1 MLLWKWL
8 NHFKIVPAYSF
19 YNFFNIHPL
28 IVKIYELKDKKKM
41 PKIPVDRKMKRDNF
55 EYLHSNKLACCK
67 WLDKRSVTILFSN
80 GEGMAVTSSRAS
92 PDGKKKIQNKAS
104 VSVSAWNYKTNKI
117 NIWENSF
124 IKVYWIWYSFE
135 VESDSL

>member
-1 MLLWKWL
+1 
-8 NHFKIVPAYSF
+8 
-19 YNFFNIHPL
+19 
-28 IVKIYELKDKKKM
+28 M

-67 WLDKRSVTILFSN
+67 WLDRRSVTILFSN

-117 NIWENSF
+117 NI
-124 IKVYWIWYSFE
+124 
-135 VESDSL
+135 

>member
-1 MLLWKWL
+1 
-8 NHFKIVPAYSF
+8 
-19 YNFFNIHPL
+19 
-28 IVKIYELKDKKKM
+28 M

-117 NIWENSF
+117 NI
-124 IKVYWIWYSFE
+124 
-135 VESDSL
+135 